1 MNPNTK
7 DDRALELLAGRARPA
22 SRDERWVAELGR
34 ALRAA
39 ADKRPPMRSAPPPTP
54 PLPSEDDA
62 ELPDVDESLLGE
74 LESPFSAEEVA
85 AQQAAAQAGLQQ
97 DFELEVLAGR
107 MTPFDEATR
116 QIGLLREA
124 LLHRADLGG
133 DDVLPGEAD
142 AEAQALADEK
152 LELPPDYVINPHAN
166 RTRAISF
173 ANCARYLCH
182 AESWR
187 DIESPSRM
195 PIPGTRVN
203 PGEPLGYD
211 FSFAREKI
219 SRGIYIIVSADWT
232 EHEIRHPLAVRQSFD
247 VIRPRPILDV
257 LSGLAEMLYRDAC
270 NHPGEYPLELSI
282 VTTMAERRRE
292 RRSSVPRLRVKAQR
306 ADFVVADLSASTPE
320 AAQARD
326 FELGMLSMADAFEQR
341 TLLMRRQSDP
351 STPFFHE
358 GKFLEYS
365 SGSRIDVER
374 ELREH
379 RRSIFNWGRPE
390 FREIMEAS
398 LEDAIIRA
406 LLPFYLQLRLTAS
419 SRGMISDN
427 PRTLQATRHLL
438 HDMGQKPISSVID
451 NRRMEMSMF
460 RLPDHLFED

>member
-1 MNPNTK
+1 
-7 DDRALELLAGRARPA
+7 
-22 SRDERWVAELGR
+22 
-34 ALRAA
+34 
-39 ADKRPPMRSAPPPTP
+39 MRSAPPPTP

-74 LESPFSAEEVA
+74 LESPFSADEVA

-107 MTPFDEATR
+107 MMPFDEATR

-124 LLHRADLGG
+124 LLHRANSS
-133 DDVLPGEAD
+133 AD
-142 AEAQALADEK
+142 EELLVETDAQAQALADQK
-152 LELPPDYVINPHAN
+152 LELPPDYVIDPDAD

-182 AESWR
+182 AESRR
-187 DIESPSRM
+187 DIESPSR
-195 PIPGTRVN
+195 ISISGSKFN
-203 PGEPLGYD
+203 LGEPWGYD

-219 SRGIYIIVSADWT
+219 SRGIYILVSADWT
-232 EHEIRHPLAVRQSFD
+232 EQEIRHPLAVTQSFD
-247 VIRPRPILDV
+247 VMRPRPLLDV
-257 LSGLAEMLYRDAC
+257 LSGLAEILYRDAC

-306 ADFVVADLSASTPE
+306 ADFVVGDLSASTPE

-326 FELGMLSMADAFEQR
+326 FELGMLSMTDAFEQR

-358 GKFLEYS
+358 GRFLEYS
-365 SGSRIDVER
+365 PGSRIDVER

-390 FREIMEAS
+390 FREIMEVPP
-398 LEDAIIRA
+398 EDAIIRA
-406 LLPFYLQLRLTAS
+406 LLPFYLQLRLAAS
-419 SRGMISDN
+419 SRGMISDSL
-427 PRTLQATRHLL
+427 RTTQATRHLL
-438 HDMGQKPISSVID
+438 RDQGQSPISKAIGKQ
-451 NRRMEMSMF
+451 RMEMGMF
-460 RLPDHLFED
+460 GLPDDWFED